1 MHRLSQDLYHLLTT
15 FSQEEARRVNA
26 DSVEPEHILLALVT
40 RKVGRGYQLLEHL
53 HINFLTLQLVL
64 EQNTPVREGE
74 AVKGEIPASDRVK
87 LLVDTAA
94 GQARTMQQE
103 ITGTEHLILAFAH
116 LRESILANFFIQRG
130 IFFDDVRHALS
141 MLYDPSGKDR
151 RQSSGR
157 GGQTDRPTQEK
168 KKHSILNEFSR
179 DLTRITGQGLLD
191 PVIGRTRELKRVMQI
206 LSRRS
211 KNNPVLIGE
220 PGVGK
225 TSIVEGLAAA
235 IVKEQ
240 VPRSLFGKR
249 VVALDLASVIAGTK
263 YRGQFEERIK
273 RIIKEVS
280 EAKNIILFIDELHT
294 LIGTGGSQG
303 ALDAANL
310 LKPALAR
317 GEIQCIGATTLDEYR
332 KYLEKDSAL
341 ERRFQSVLIKEPTK
355 EETCAILGGIKAK
368 YEQHHHVRYSDETI
382 KNIVELSSRYI
393 PDRFFPDKAIDV
405 MDEAGAL
412 KKIDA
417 TELPQN
423 MAAIEQQIAALAD
436 EKKNLVDAQN
446 YERAAVLRDEVR
458 LLKVQLEKIK
468 LHWLNHEDEVDL
480 EVELA
485 DVAETISLM
494 TDIPIKRVGADEAK
508 RLAETEK
515 ELHKTV
521 IGQDEAIGIIA
532 NALRRS
538 RAGIASADRPIG
550 SFLFL
555 GPTGVGK
562 TLLAKAL
569 AGFLFGA
576 ADALIRIDMSDYM
589 EKHAVARLVGAPP
602 GYIGFENGGLLTE
615 KIRRNPYSVVLFD
628 EIEKA
633 HPDVFN
639 LLLQVLEEGELRDS
653 LGHTVNFRNTVIIF
667 TGNVG
672 TSHLMDEPLGF
683 VSEHARNIDYPSMK
697 KTAELEAKKVFRPEF
712 LNRLDSSIVFTP
724 LSETEIEAV
733 FELELSKLT
742 GRLSAKQLQLRLTD
756 DARAYCIRHGY
767 DPLFGARP
775 MRRLLQTELEDV
787 LAVKIITGEFAGGDT
802 AVIDTNA
809 DGLTVTICKQVKNIP
824 AAAITLLPDVSPES
838 VSE

>member
-1 MHRLSQDLYHLLTT
+1 MHTLSQNLYELLTV
-15 FSQEEARRVNA
+15 FSQQEARRVNA
-26 DSVEPEHILLALVT
+26 DTVEPEHILLALIT
-40 RKVGRGYQLLEHL
+40 KKLGRGYRLLENL
-53 HINFLTLQLVL
+53 HVNFLTLQLRL
-64 EQNTPVREGE
+64 EQNTPIREGE
-74 AVKGEIPASDRVK
+74 PVRGEIPSSDRVK
-87 LLVDTAA
+87 MLVDTAA
-94 GQARTMQQE
+94 AQARIMQRE
-103 ITGTEHLILAFAH
+103 AAGTEHLILAFAQIQ
-116 LRESILANFFIQRG
+116 ESILARFFLQQG
-130 IFFDDVRHALS
+130 IFLDDVQQAIQH
-141 MLYDPSGKDR
+141 LYGTNTQREK
-151 RQSSGR
+151 Q
-157 GGQTDRPTQEK
+157 QQEK
-168 KKHSILNEFSR
+168 KKHSVLSEFSR
-179 DLTRITGQGLLD
+179 DLTQITREGLLD
-191 PVIGRTRELKRVMQI
+191 PVIGREREMRRVMQI

-235 IVKEQ
+235 IVNEQ

-249 VVALDLASVIAGTK
+249 VIALDLASVIAGTK

-280 EAKNIILFIDELHT
+280 ESKNIILFIDELHT

-303 ALDAANL
+303 ALDAANI

-332 KYLEKDSAL
+332 KYFEKDSAL

-355 EETCAILGGIKAK
+355 EETCAILGGLKAK
-368 YEQHHHVRYSDETI
+368 YEQHHHVHYSDETI
-382 KNIVELSSRYI
+382 QKIVELSSRYI

-412 KKIDA
+412 KKMDN

-423 MAAIEQQIAALAD
+423 ITAIEQRITELAG
-436 EKKNLVDAQN
+436 EKKDLVAMQD
-446 YERAAVLRDEVR
+446 YERAAVVRDEVK
-458 LLKVQLEKIK
+458 LLKVQLEKVK
-468 LHWLNHEDEVDL
+468 MRWLNQENETML
-480 EVELA
+480 EVA
-485 DVAETISLM
+485 PSDIAETVSLM
-494 TDIPIKRVGADEAK
+494 TDIPLKSVGSDEAK

-515 ELHKTV
+515 ELHKTI

-538 RAGIASADRPIG
+538 RAGIASTDRPIG

-569 AGFLFGA
+569 AEFLFGSA
-576 ADALIRIDMSDYM
+576 EALIRIDMSDYM
-589 EKHAVARLVGAPP
+589 EKHTVARLVGAPP
-602 GYIGFENGGLLTE
+602 GYIGFENGGMLTE

-653 LGHTVNFRNTVIIF
+653 LGHTVSFRNTVIIL

-672 TSHLMDEPLGF
+672 TRNLMEEPLGF
-683 VSEHARNIDYPSMK
+683 ARVENRTIDYQSMK
-697 KTAELEAKKVFRPEF
+697 KSAELEAKKVFSPEF
-712 LNRLDSSIVFTP
+712 LNRLDSLIVFTP
-724 LSETEIEAV
+724 LSEKEIEAI
-733 FELELSKLT
+733 FELELAKLT
-742 GRLSAKQLQLRLTD
+742 GRLAAKQLQIRITD
-756 DARAYCIRHGY
+756 EARAYCIKHGY
-767 DPLFGARP
+767 DPLLGARP
-775 MRRLLQTELEDV
+775 MRRLLQTEIEDV
-787 LAVKIITGEFAGGDT
+787 LAVKIIAGEFTPETT
-802 AVIDTNA
+802 AVIGT
-809 DGLTVTICKQVKNIP
+809 DGNVLTIALQNDKQP
-824 AAAITLLPDVSPES
+824 LLTTITLLPVVSTEPQEG
-838 VSE
+838 